1 MLKKIIAS
9 SWGKSIG
16 IRLPKK
22 MVEELNIDNG
32 TELMC
37 ELRNGKIIIYPP
49 DLKVTKADRIE
60 EAIEILTQTLPKS
73 KL

>member
-1 MLKKIIAS
+1 MQKKITAS

-22 MVEELNIDNG
+22 MAEELHVENG
-32 TELMC
+32 TELIC
-37 ELRNGKIIIYPP
+37 EMRNGKIILYSP
-49 DLKVTKADRIE
+49 DLKISKNDRVE